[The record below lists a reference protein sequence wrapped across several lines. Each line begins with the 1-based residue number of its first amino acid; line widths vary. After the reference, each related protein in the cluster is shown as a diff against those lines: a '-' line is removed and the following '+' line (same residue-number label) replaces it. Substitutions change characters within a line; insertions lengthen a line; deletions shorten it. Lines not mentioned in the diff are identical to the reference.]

1 MTDNVAEEAE
11 DDAALEELND
21 ELGKNAI
28 GNDEEDLKEDE
39 IEPSVEDSD
48 ATDIDTVT
56 EEAYE
61 TDKIPKLNRAEVNI
75 GKFAVT
81 KVSFCS

>member
-1 MTDNVAEEAE
+1 MAEEAE
-11 DDAALEELND
+11 DDTALEELND
-21 ELGKNAI
+21 ELGEDAI
-28 GNDEEDLKEDE
+28 GNDEEDLEEDE

-48 ATDIDTVT
+48 ATDIDAVT
-56 EEAYE
+56 AEAYE